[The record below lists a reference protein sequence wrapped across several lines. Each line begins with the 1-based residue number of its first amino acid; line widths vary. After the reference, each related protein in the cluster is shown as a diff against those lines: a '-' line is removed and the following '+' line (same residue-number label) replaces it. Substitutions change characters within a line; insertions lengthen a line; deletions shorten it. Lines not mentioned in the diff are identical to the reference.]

1 MEGSL
6 YVTLEHSE
14 QSRPKKKV
22 YHDVIIKRLALCSYL
37 CSGHS
42 PSVSFFLGKC
52 DFFLLTDI
60 TFYHV
65 SVLILHVFFVGII
78 YAMYRYRTKN

>member
-52 DFFLLTDI
+52 DFFC
-60 TFYHV
+60 
-65 SVLILHVFFVGII
+65 
-78 YAMYRYRTKN
+78 